1 MRKNLGLKTGIDK
14 NVLKSLKK
22 GDLLWSAVYDHASG
36 LTEPVAFQFKE
47 YVKAPNNSKGIWARI
62 VEVEAIDKDG
72 SPTLAT
78 REHLNQDGDKTLV
91 EDSKVNDISSG
102 LFLDKRS
109 ALEGWQKV
117 AEAIYKSACEAVE
130 SLDD

>member
-14 NVLKSLKK
+14 DVLKSLKE

-72 SPTLAT
+72 KVTLAT
-78 REHLNQDGDKTLV
+78 RDHIDQNGNKTLV

-109 ALEGWQKV
+109 ALKGWQKV
-117 AEAIYKSACEAVE
+117 AERIYKSACDAVGE
-130 SLDD
+130 LND